1 MTATSIF
8 SKVKTVLQSKLQNIC
23 MITEAKSKH
32 MLKINIKLIG
42 ILVRFY
48 SLLLKFRSIA
58 RIIMAIIGKKDVQI
72 LRVSLC
78 I

>member
-1 MTATSIF
+1 MTDTSML
-8 SKVKTVLQSKLQNIC
+8 SKVKAVLQSKLQNIC
-23 MITEAKSKH
+23 MITEAKNKH

-58 RIIMAIIGKKDVQI
+58 RIIKAIIGKKCVQI

>member
-1 MTATSIF
+1 MTATSIL
-8 SKVKTVLQSKLQNIC
+8 SKVKAVLQSKLQNIC
-23 MITEAKSKH
+23 MITEAKSWH

-58 RIIMAIIGKKDVQI
+58 KIIKAIIGKKWVQI

>member
-1 MTATSIF
+1 MTATSIL
-8 SKVKTVLQSKLQNIC
+8 SKIKAVLLSKLQNIC
-23 MITEAKSKH
+23 MITEAKSWH
-32 MLKINIKLIG
+32 MWTINIKLIG

-58 RIIMAIIGKKDVQI
+58 RIIKAIIGKKDVQI

>member
-1 MTATSIF
+1 MTDTSIL
-8 SKVKTVLQSKLQNIC
+8 SKVKAVLQSKLQNIC
-23 MITEAKSKH
+23 MITEAKNKH

-58 RIIMAIIGKKDVQI
+58 RIIKAIIGKKCVQI

>member
-1 MTATSIF
+1 MTATSIL
-8 SKVKTVLQSKLQNIC
+8 SKVKAVLLSKLQNIC

-32 MLKINIKLIG
+32 MHKINIKLIG

-48 SLLLKFRSIA
+48 SLLLKLRSIT
-58 RIIMAIIGKKDVQI
+58 RIIKAIIGKKCVHI